1 MSRPAPRWRRFAA
14 LVGFAGM
21 LPGASANASSVVPD
35 STPVPR
41 AASRAPEVRGGV
53 GDAGVAAAPFAPVVP
68 QAQIDLAL
76 SRTRNATFVRGQ
88 NELFTV
94 SITNIGALTTT
105 GILTNTFNLPTG
117 LTYVSA
123 TGAGWT
129 CAPAGAAVTCTSP
142 GPLAQNQST
151 SIALVVAVA
160 LNAPSSVIIR
170 SRVNTPGEPANK
182 LTNNFVE
189 DATPISNGAPDLAI
203 VKSAAATPFVV
214 GQNATYSLTIT
225 NVGQFATSGTTSI
238 TDVLP
243 AGLTY
248 VSATGAGWS
257 CGVAAATVSCTT
269 SAVFAPGATS
279 AVTLTVAVGAA
290 ARPSVSNTATVSTP
304 GDPNPSNDTSTITVP
319 VIALDLA
326 IAKRHT
332 GNFTVGQN
340 GLYTLTVTNVS
351 AVTTTGAIQV
361 VDNIP
366 AGLGFV
372 SASGTGWTCAAA
384 GAVVTCNNAGP
395 LTPGATSS
403 IALTVSVTAAA
414 MPSVTNVATVSTP
427 GDAVPTNNT
436 ASDPTNVVAPA
447 PDVAITKTV
456 TSPFVVGQRA
466 TYSISVRNLSLGPT
480 TGATT
485 VSDVLPAGL
494 SFVSATGTGWACGS
508 AAGTVSCTYAAIL
521 AAGATANI
529 TLTVDVNAAAR
540 PAVTN
545 TATVATPG
553 DTDPTNN
560 TSTVTVPVNLIDLAI
575 DKSHT
580 GVFTVGSNGVYTLI
594 VTNVGN
600 AASVG
605 ATTVVDN
612 LPNGLQFVSA
622 AGTGWSC
629 SATGAAVTCGYPASL
644 APGETSRITLTVAV
658 SAAAV
663 PSVTNVAT
671 VSTPGDAV
679 PTNNTASDPTLVQDS
694 PQQVLD
700 LEIIKS
706 SSALDSGKTGT
717 FTLDVGN
724 VGSKPTATV
733 ITVTDTL
740 PAGVRFVSGSGGG
753 FSCSSVGGQV
763 VSCTSGTVLS
773 PNQRANIQL
782 TVSVTAPPRSRI
794 TNRGWVRT
802 AGDINPRNDSSSVAT
817 TIGNGGLSPDL
828 KMLKEIV
835 VRGAIGADVT
845 FRLTVTN
852 VGAGSTTD
860 SITVSDTLPNGLLY
874 RSASGRIVRGVG
886 TWRCLASGQIVRC
899 VNPGPMQPR
908 DTSEI
913 TIRATLNTATYT
925 NRAWVRTLNDG
936 NPVNDSSA
944 VMDSF
949 PQPPGRRLDL
959 LTKKTA
965 DSASFSVGRTAS
977 YTITVTN
984 LDTDSATT
992 QPITITDIVPAG
1004 LVPVSASGA
1013 LWVCQIAGQTIT
1025 CTRTAR
1031 LAPKDSTSVR
1041 VVANV
1046 LAAAVPSVTNSAY
1059 HTSPED
1065 DNPKNDSSSVSTPVG
1080 AVVDLSILKESVGQ
1094 FKVGGQGRFT
1104 LTVRNIGANDA
1115 TPPITVRDTLPAGFT
1130 YVSATGTGWA
1140 CSVSGNVV
1148 TCVRN
1153 TLLAS
1158 GASTTIDLV
1167 GTVGSLAL
1175 PQITNCARVS
1185 GTNETGT
1192 LANNLSCTNVTIVG
1206 EPRLEITK
1214 SVSRA
1219 EASIGDVLDY
1229 TLVVRNTGTAD
1240 LTNAI
1245 VVDNLPRGF
1254 AYVDKTAR
1262 LDNSSLADPTGTPGP
1277 TLRFAIGALR
1287 MNVPVRVTYRVRV
1300 TAAVALGNNTN
1311 VAIVSAPDGS
1321 GPSEPSRATTKI
1333 VAGLF
1338 EERGAII
1345 GKVFTQCNCASLMQE
1360 AGEVGIPGVRVYLE
1374 DGSSAVTDVEGKYS
1388 FYGVSARLHVVKVDR
1403 ASLPKGAVMTVLAN
1417 RNALDG
1423 YSRFADVKVGEL
1435 HKADFAE
1442 GSGSAEVL
1450 QLVLARRR
1458 AGEVENAG
1466 TQVGEAARAPQ
1477 LSNAAAPAVDARGA
1491 TLGAATPVDSIKIR
1505 YSSPVANVQLSHDS
1519 VSGAMNTGSTY
1530 SPIGTVG
1537 TLTDRNSQLPITPL
1551 RAQSARE
1558 GRNPLGYGRVQVE
1571 LPQEG
1576 IPADGQTLV
1585 SIVVRITDREGKPL
1599 TGRVPV
1605 TLEASLGRW
1614 LGDEIN
1620 ATEQGRQ
1627 VILDGGVGRYTLIAA
1642 AQPGRGE
1649 VRVTSPDGSQTL
1661 PITFVPA
1668 LRPMMA
1674 VGLLNAR
1681 IDFRSLISGGKALA
1695 SDANGF
1701 EESLRD
1707 WTFDND
1713 SGKVRGGA
1721 RGALLLK
1728 GRVLNDQLLTL
1739 SYDSE
1744 RDRGRTLFRDIRPD
1758 EFFPVY
1764 GDAGLREF
1772 DAQSRRK
1779 FYARLDRGAS
1789 YTMFGDFQTTRADE
1803 RRVLTAFDRT
1813 LNGAVEHLEGKRG
1826 AATLFAS
1833 QGRSRQVVDELPGRG
1848 ISGPYVLTQA
1858 QGLVNSE
1865 RVEIVTRDRNQPSVI
1880 LSRVSLTRFADYTIE
1895 PLTGRLLMR
1904 APVPSADANLNPV
1917 SIRVTYEAENVG
1929 AERYWT
1935 YGGDGTLRVSSN
1947 FELGA
1952 TVARDENP
1960 LLKSTLAGVNATA
1973 QLGKGTV
1980 AFGEF
1985 AQTDRSGTKGD
1996 AFRVEVR
2003 HQSEKVEGRLFA
2015 ARSDS
2020 AFSNTSSTFYGGR
2033 TEFGGRFSTALDTKT
2048 RLVGEALRTENNS
2061 SIDGRRD
2068 GAMLGFER
2076 QLNKDWRAE
2085 FGYRYAKE
2093 SGNFSPYPGATPLQ
2107 LNRNLVDS
2115 DVSALR
2121 GRLNYT
2127 LPANTRSALFAEY
2140 EQDIRDDSHR
2150 GAVGG
2155 EYLISNR
2162 ARLYGRHEW
2171 LTGLEGAYATNGGTA
2186 QQYTVFGVD
2195 ADYLKNTQMFSE
2207 YRARDAYAGRDA
2219 EASIG
2224 LRNRWAVAPGLSIN
2238 TSFERVSPLFGSVP
2252 ASLNG
2257 TSGDALAAT
2266 GAVEWTRPSLWK
2278 TTARLEFRDADNGDN
2293 FLASLGYARK
2303 LSRDW
2308 TLLGRT
2314 LWDVY
2319 DIQQNQT
2326 RGWSQLGL
2334 AWRQTDR
2341 NRWNALMRYENRLT
2355 RLGSIGTT
2363 LATEN
2368 MAHILAG
2375 LVNFQ
2380 PTARVTLSGRYAG
2393 KLARDDIGT
2402 LSTTTNAQLFMGRGI
2417 FDLNRHLDAGI
2428 IGSVLATDGFGS
2440 RSYGLGGELGV
2451 IMLRNLR
2458 IAGGYN
2464 LFGFTDK
2471 DLNTFG
2477 TTRKG
2482 AYLELGFKFDESLF
2496 GLGGNETPC
2505 DNACRAGGKK
2515 E

>member
-1 MSRPAPRWRRFAA
+1 MSRLAPRWRRFAA

-53 GDAGVAAAPFAPVVP
+53 GDASVAAAPFASEVQ

-76 SRTRNATFVRGQ
+76 TRTRNATFVRGQ

-105 GILTNTFNLPTG
+105 GTLTNTFNLPTG

-123 TGAGWT
+123 TGAGWS

-170 SRVNTPGEPANK
+170 SRVNTPGEPANE

-203 VKSAAATPFVV
+203 VKTAAATPFVV

-225 NVGQFATSGTTSI
+225 NVGQSATSGTTSI

-248 VSATGAGWS
+248 VSASGAGWS

-269 SAVFAPGATS
+269 TAVFAPGATS

-304 GDPNPSNDTSTITVP
+304 GDTNPGNNTSTITVP

-340 GLYTLTVTNVS
+340 GVYTLTVTNVS

-414 MPSVTNVATVSTP
+414 LPSVTNVATVSTP

-436 ASDPTNVVAPA
+436 ASDPTIVVAPA

-485 VSDVLPAGL
+485 VTDVLPAGL
-494 SFVSATGTGWACGS
+494 TYVSATGTGWACGN
-508 AAGTVSCTYAAIL
+508 AAGTVSCTYAATL
-521 AAGATANI
+521 AAGAAASI

-545 TATVATPG
+545 TATVQTPG

-560 TSTVTVPVNLIDLAI
+560 TSTVTEPVNLIDLAI

-600 AASVG
+600 AATVG

-612 LPNGLQFVSA
+612 LPNGLQYVSA

-629 SATGAAVTCGYPASL
+629 SATGAVVTCAYPASL
-644 APGETSRITLTVAV
+644 APGATSRITLTVAV

-694 PQQVLD
+694 GQQVLD

-724 VGSKPTATV
+724 VGTKPTATV

-740 PAGVRFVSGSGGG
+740 PAGVSFVSGSGGG
-753 FSCSSVGGQV
+753 FNCSSLGGQV
-763 VSCTSGTVLS
+763 VSCTRGSVLS

-782 TVSVTAPPRSRI
+782 TVSVSAPPRSRI
-794 TNRGWVRT
+794 TNRGWVGT
-802 AGDINPRNDSSSVAT
+802 AGDINPRNDSSSVAVT
-817 TIGNGGLSPDL
+817 TGGGGTALGPDL
-828 KMLKEIV
+828 RMLKEIISS
-835 VRGAIGADVT
+835 GGLGQPAT
-845 FRLTVTN
+845 FRLTITN
-852 VGAGSTTD
+852 VGSGPTTAL
-860 SITVSDTLPNGLLY
+860 ITVTDLLPAGFTFV
-874 RSASGRIVRGVG
+874 RASGLGW
-886 TWRCLASGQIVRC
+886 TCLAPVGQIATC
-899 VNPGPMQPR
+899 TNPGPMAPDAVSIITVVATRNAR
-908 DTSEI
+908 DYT
-913 TIRATLNTATYT
+913 NTAIVKTPG
-925 NRAWVRTLNDG
+925 DG
-936 NPVNDSSA
+936 NARNDSSS
-944 VMDSF
+944 VSESTFNF
-949 PQPPGRRLDL
+949 PDL
-959 LTKKTA
+959 ETIKTA
-965 DSASFSVGRTAS
+965 NLPRFSVGQVAS
-977 YTITVTN
+977 YTITVKN
-984 LDTDSATT
+984 VGVVATVS
-992 QPITITDIVPAG
+992 PITIVDVVPAG
-1004 LVPVSASGA
+1004 LVPISAVGTG
-1013 LWVCQIAGQTIT
+1013 WTCTIAGQIVT
-1025 CTRTAR
+1025 CTNPAILQPNQTSSITLTANT
-1031 LAPKDSTSVR
+1031 LS
-1041 VVANV
+1041 
-1046 LAAAVPSVTNSAY
+1046 AAVPAVRNTAY
-1059 HTSPED
+1059 STSPD
-1065 DNPKNDSSSVSTPVG
+1065 DGNPANDSSTVSTPVG
-1080 AVVDLSILKESVGQ
+1080 ADVDLTILKESVGQ

-1104 LTVRNIGANDA
+1104 LTVRNIGSNDA

-1153 TLLAS
+1153 TVLAS
-1158 GASTTIDLV
+1158 GASTTIDLT
-1167 GTVGSLAL
+1167 GTVGPLAL

-1206 EPRLEITK
+1206 EPRLEIAK

-1219 EASIGDVLDY
+1219 EAAIGDVLDY

-1240 LTNAI
+1240 LANAI

-1262 LDNSSLADPTGTPGP
+1262 LNNASLADPAGAPGP
-1277 TLRFAIGALR
+1277 SLRFAIGALR

-1300 TAAVALGNNTN
+1300 TAAAALGNNTN
-1311 VAIVSAPDGS
+1311 VAIVSASDGS
-1321 GPSEPSRATTKI
+1321 GPSQPSRATTKV

-1345 GKVFTQCNCASLMQE
+1345 GKVFTQCNCASLLQE

-1388 FYGVSARLHVVKVDR
+1388 FYGVAARLHVVKVDR

-1442 GSGSAEVL
+1442 GSGSSEVL

-1466 TQVGEAARAPQ
+1466 TQIGDAARAPQ
-1477 LSNAAAPAVDARGA
+1477 LSSATAPAVDARGA

-1519 VSGAMNTGSTY
+1519 VSGAMNNGSTY
-1530 SPIGTVG
+1530 TPIGTVG

-1551 RAQSARE
+1551 RAQSARD

-1681 IDFRSLISGGKALA
+1681 IDFRSLIKGGNALA

-1707 WTFDND
+1707 WSFDND

-1880 LSRVSLTRFADYTIE
+1880 LSRVPLTRFADYTIE

-1973 QLGKGTV
+1973 QLGQGTV

-1985 AQTDRSGTKGD
+1985 AQTDRGGTKGD

-2003 HQSEKVEGRLFA
+2003 HQSEKVEGRLYA

-2093 SGNFSPYPGATPLQ
+2093 SGNFSPYPGASPLQ

-2171 LTGLEGAYATNGGTA
+2171 LTGLEGAYATNGGTS

-2238 TSFERVSPLFGSVP
+2238 TSFERVSPLFGSAP

-2319 DIQQNQT
+2319 DVAQNQT

-2355 RLGSIGTT
+2355 HLGAIGTT
-2363 LATEN
+2363 QATEN
-2368 MAHILAG
+2368 LAHILAG
-2375 LVNFQ
+2375 MVNYQ

-2440 RSYGLGGELGV
+2440 RSYGLGGELGLIV
-2451 IMLRNLR
+2451 LRNLR
-2458 IAGGYN
+2458 VAGGYN